1 MTDADVN
8 LWGRRI
14 GAVSWDDARAV
25 GVFQYDPGFASAGI
39 ELSPLA
45 MPVREAPYAF
55 AALGR
60 ETFKGLPGLLA
71 DALPDAF
78 GNTLIDAWLAET
90 GRSRDTFSPVDRL
103 CYVGTRGIGALEFE
117 PAIRTGFPPGGIE
130 VAELVDLA
138 NRVLASRSRLAGRL
152 EGVDDSAAL
161 EDILSVGTSAGGA
174 RAKAVLAWNPAT
186 GEFRSGQVDA
196 DAGFEHWLLKFDG
209 IVYSARELAEPLGYG
224 RIEYAYS
231 LMARDAGIEMSPC
244 RLHHEGGRSHFM
256 TRRFDRE
263 ADGRKLHMQSLGAL
277 RHFDYNVAGAYAYEQ
292 AMQTIAGLGLGLPA
306 TEQQFRRTAFNI
318 VARNQ
323 DDHVKNI
330 SFLMD
335 RSGAWRLSPAYD
347 VAYAYSPAGRW
358 TARHQMSVAGKRRG
372 FERADLLRFG
382 ETSGLK
388 RSVAGRLIDEVVAAV
403 RRWPE
408 FAAAAAVPDE
418 SALRI
423 ATTHRVALGLG

>member
-1 MTDADVN
+1 MTDADVK

-14 GAVSWDDARAV
+14 GAVSWDSARAV
-25 GVFQYDPGFASAGI
+25 GVFQYDPDFAGAGI
-39 ELSPLA
+39 ELSPVT

-55 AALGR
+55 PALGR
-60 ETFKGLPGLLA
+60 ETFKGLPGMLA

-90 GRSRDTFSPVDRL
+90 DRDHETFSPVDRL

-117 PAIRTGFPPGGIE
+117 PAIRTGFPRGGIE

-152 EGVDDSAAL
+152 DGDDDTAAL
-161 EDILSVGTSAGGA
+161 EEILSVGTSAGGA
-174 RAKAVLAWNPAT
+174 RAKAVLAWNPTT

-209 IVYSARELAEPLGYG
+209 IQHAGDRELAAPLGYG

-231 LMARDAGIEMSPC
+231 LMARQAGIEMSPC

-263 ADGRKLHMQSLGAL
+263 AHGRKLHMQSLGAL

-292 AMQTIAGLGLGLPA
+292 AMQTITGLGLGLP
-306 TEQQFRRTAFNI
+306 TIEQQFRRTAFNI

-347 VAYAYSPAGRW
+347 VAYAYNPAGRW
-358 TARHQMSVAGKRRG
+358 TGQHQMSVAGKRRG
-372 FERADLLRFG
+372 FERADLLRFA
-382 ETSGLK
+382 ETSGLSG
-388 RSVAGRLIDEVVAAV
+388 RVASRLLDEVVAAV
-403 RRWPE
+403 QRWPE

-418 SALRI
+418 DARRI
-423 ATTHRVALGLG
+423 GNTHRLL